1 MSDVSNLPGLIKK
14 YPLPWHTAM
23 GGDIKNFQGVWI
35 CNAGSM
41 ATEIAE
47 LANSC
52 GKLADTLTAQH
63 KEIERL
69 REALEPFGRVL
80 SAYGKFAEYQLILLS
95 EDNPKGRRLAHLT
108 PENFYAAAAL
118 TGKEG
123 GDG

>member
-1 MSDVSNLPGLIKK
+1 MSDVDELVKRMEGARDFAHSV
-14 YPLPWHTAM
+14 
-23 GGDIKNFQGVWI
+23 GDGDGERLYQ
-35 CNAGSM
+35 A
-41 ATEIAE
+41 A
-47 LANSC
+47 
-52 GKLADTLTAQH
+52 ADTLTAQH

-118 TGKEG
+118 TDKEG